1 MNSRDVL
8 LVTHSGRAE
17 AIEVARRLIA
27 GLTSAGVGVRVPV
40 EELADLTTGAG
51 SDPATPV
58 PCTPW
63 EPEQPGSCE
72 LVVVIGG
79 DGTILRAAEYAV
91 AIDVPLLGVNL
102 GHVGFLAEFES
113 DDVPDV
119 VARIV
124 NREYRVEERTAL
136 SVRVL
141 HDGEEVWNTWALNEA
156 AIEKAARERMI
167 EVLLEIAGHPLSRWG
182 CDGVVVATPTGST
195 AYAWSVGGPVI
206 WPRVAA
212 MMVAP
217 ISAHA
222 LFAKPLVV
230 DPKIVVAIELP
241 EHSPAAV
248 VWCDGRRLHELVP
261 GSRVEVTARD
271 RPVRFAR
278 MHDSSF
284 TDRLVR
290 KFALPVEGWRG
301 RATG

>member
-1 MNSRDVL
+1 MRVSTREVL
-8 LVTHSGRAE
+8 VVTHSGRAE
-17 AIEVARRLIA
+17 AVDVARRVIG
-27 GLTSAGVGVRVPV
+27 GLTRAGVTVRVPP
-40 EELADLTTGAG
+40 EEAADLAAG
-51 SDPATPV
+51 TPGQAECGSWDV
-58 PCTPW
+58 TN
-63 EPEQPGSCE
+63 PGNCD

-102 GHVGFLAEFES
+102 GHVGFLAEVES
-113 DDVPDV
+113 DNVPDV
-119 VARIV
+119 VRRIV

-136 SVRVL
+136 AVRVL
-141 HDGEEVWNTWALNEA
+141 LDGQEVWRTWALNEA
-156 AIEKAARERMI
+156 AIEKASRERMI
-167 EVLLEIAGHPLSRWG
+167 DVMLEIAGHPLSRWG

-230 DPKIVVAIELP
+230 DPKIIVALELA
-241 EHSPAAV
+241 EHSPEAV
-248 VWCDGRRLHELVP
+248 VWCDGRRLHELKP
-261 GSRVEVTARD
+261 GSRVEVTANE

-301 RATG
+301 RAKG